1 MEIDRKELK
10 RQARERMREVS
21 PPFWAVTLLYLL
33 LTQGVSLA
41 ADCLSSFLESP
52 AAGEISTTA
61 LFLSLLVTLYS
72 TVVTF
77 GLRLWSLWTWRRL
90 DPGPGSLLQGFSVVG
105 RVLWMEVLIFLR
117 LLPWCF
123 LFSFGASILILLLI
137 PAEAFIPTLS
147 LAIFLFM
154 TVGLWLIM
162 LRYALAPY
170 LLADRPDDGA
180 GPAVQRSVGLMRGWT
195 WELLKLELSFL
206 GWELI
211 NAFLSSLVIVFFLS
225 RGGVF
230 QTGLSPEQ
238 LLSLIQSILYDP
250 TVQFFSALVTLPLTL
265 WLTPYREVARAGF
278 YDARLKLHQEKLPEM
293 PPL

>member
-21 PPFWAVTLLYLL
+21 PPFWAVTALFLL

-41 ADCLSSFLESP
+41 ADGLSSLLENP

-61 LFLSLLVTLYS
+61 LFLSLLVALYS

-105 RVLWMEVLIFLR
+105 KVLWMEVLILLR
-117 LLPWCF
+117 LLPWFF
-123 LFSFGASILILLLI
+123 LFSFGASILILLQI

-162 LRYALAPY
+162 LRYALSPY

-225 RGGVF
+225 RGGAF
-230 QTGLSPEQ
+230 QPGLSPEQ
-238 LLSLIQSILYDP
+238 LFSLIQSVLYHP
-250 TVQFFSALVTLPLTL
+250 TVQFLSALVTLPLTL

-278 YDARLKLHQEKLPEM
+278 YDARLKLHQEDLPEM
-293 PPL
+293 PPV

>member
-1 MEIDRKELK
+1 MEIDRRELK
-10 RQARERMREVS
+10 RQARERMGAAS
-21 PPFWAVTLLYLL
+21 PPFWAVTLLFLL

-41 ADCLSSFLESP
+41 GDWLSSLLENP

-61 LFLSLLVTLYS
+61 LFLSLLVALYS

-117 LLPWCF
+117 LLPWGF
-123 LFSFGASILILLLI
+123 LFSFGATVLILLLV
-137 PAEAFIPTLS
+137 PAEAFIPVLS
-147 LAIFLFM
+147 LAVFVFM

-206 GWELI
+206 GWELL
-211 NAFLSSLVIVFFLS
+211 NGLLSSLVIVFCLS

-230 QTGLSPEQ
+230 QPGPGPEQ
-238 LLSLIQSILYDP
+238 LFPLGQSILYDP
-250 TVQFFSALVTLPLTL
+250 TVQFLSALVTLPLTL

-278 YDARLKLHQEKLPEM
+278 YDARLRLHQEKLPEM
-293 PPL
+293 PPV